1 MLRFCGEPHPSR
13 LNVKERIGWR
23 TLLVYVLVAPIVRD
37 LAAQAG
43 SGTEP
48 SKGST
53 HLVHAFHIYCSA
65 PEEHILANL
74 PNSFNMSCIKVNR
87 CLQEEIAFGSQS
99 ESARRKPAAISIF
112 RIQKN
117 TVNRTSKDDHFSIAL
132 IRLQL
137 SCQNAQCIK
146 LHRQLYSVCLL
157 WVRKRRGE
165 NVRDRKAG
173 LGRVLFT
180 SSSFRGFRMVEIEPF
195 GRRC

>member
-1 MLRFCGEPHPSR
+1 
-13 LNVKERIGWR
+13 
-23 TLLVYVLVAPIVRD
+23 
-37 LAAQAG
+37 
-43 SGTEP
+43 
-48 SKGST
+48 
-53 HLVHAFHIYCSA
+53 
-65 PEEHILANL
+65 
-74 PNSFNMSCIKVNR
+74 MSCIKVNR

-195 GRRC
+195 GRRCWLSRLLFIRTEWDLTRGPRLSRILTATRPASTAAIPGPKALDGPLLPPVLSVCLW